1 MVYNFLS
8 PEFNPSRFLGSG
20 PPSPKETLGSGRST
34 SPRIRTVSLPR
45 SLLSPEAER
54 DSVHPLV
61 ALDPA
66 HLAHGPEAQP
76 ITEATR
82 VPTQETLGGGE
93 A

>member
-1 MVYNFLS
+1 M
-8 PEFNPSRFLGSG
+8 
-20 PPSPKETLGSGRST
+20 
-34 SPRIRTVSLPR
+34 VSLPR